1 MHITRRTTLAL
12 LAATVASP
20 ALAAKPAF
28 YTKGGLVIGGYD
40 PVAYFTDKKA
50 QRGSADH
57 SLSWGGSTWRFKS
70 AENKALF
77 EANPA
82 KYTPQY
88 GGYCSYAMASG
99 DLVSITPTAWDIYN
113 GKLYLNYNSII
124 RTIWRRN
131 KNGYITRADKHWPNI
146 SKGLS

>member
-1 MHITRRTTLAL
+1 MQFTRRTTLAL
-12 LAATVASP
+12 LTATVATP
-20 ALAAKPAF
+20 ALAAKPSY

-40 PVAYFTDKKA
+40 PVAYFTEGKA
-50 QRGSADH
+50 RKGSAKN
-57 SLSWGGSTWRFKS
+57 SLSWDGATWQFAS
-70 AENKALF
+70 AQNMALF
-77 EANPA
+77 KANPK

-113 GKLYLNYNSII
+113 GKLYLNYNSIV
-124 RTIWRRN
+124 RAIWRRD
-131 KNGYITRADKHWPNI
+131 KNGYIRRADKRWPTI